1 MSGTAI
7 ASHGLTH
14 EPKNRRPEDL
24 SPQARTTLINN
35 VPGVIYTADPT
46 SPWSPTLI
54 SDGAKDPTGYLTD
67 EFTSGRVA

>member
-1 MSGTAI
+1 MS
-7 ASHGLTH
+7 S
-14 EPKNRRPEDL
+14 
-24 SPQARTTLINN
+24 QARTTLINN

-54 SDGAKDPTGYLTD
+54 NDGAKDLTGYPTG